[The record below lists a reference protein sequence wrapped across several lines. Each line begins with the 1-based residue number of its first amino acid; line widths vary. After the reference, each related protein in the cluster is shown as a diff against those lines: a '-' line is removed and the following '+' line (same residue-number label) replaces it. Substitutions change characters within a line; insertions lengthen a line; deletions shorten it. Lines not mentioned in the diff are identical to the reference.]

1 MLLGRSASGIASPAF
16 LWLVRLIAVS
26 AVVLVPWAAYL
37 ALSLPASVSARHWPV
52 AWAGLDV
59 VMAAGLA
66 ATAWLAVRRDR
77 RTAFPAVSTATL
89 FLVDAWFDVCTA
101 PAGRLPGAGA
111 GRHVRR
117 GRGGRRVPGAHGR
130 RLACPC
136 VGGTAGRC
144 PVSRRALAAA
154 GASAAAAAAAA
165 AWWYTDSAPYPY
177 AQRGLLDL
185 PLPFLTNRRLDALLG
200 IRPGERVLEI
210 GPGTGLQA
218 LHVAGLLGSEG
229 RLDVIDIQ
237 GEMLE
242 HVMRRARAAGITSVA
257 AAQADARQLPFP
269 GATFDAAYL
278 VTVLGEIPDPAAA
291 VRELRRVLKPTG
303 RLVVGEFLDR
313 HYVPV
318 VDLLRY
324 GNAAGL
330 ELSGRLGPPLAY
342 LARLRPD
349 RSPASPQDPG
359 QKSGWQKAA
368 LLHPPAS

>member
-1 MLLGRSASGIASPAF
+1 
-16 LWLVRLIAVS
+16 
-26 AVVLVPWAAYL
+26 
-37 ALSLPASVSARHWPV
+37 
-52 AWAGLDV
+52 
-59 VMAAGLA
+59 
-66 ATAWLAVRRDR
+66 
-77 RTAFPAVSTATL
+77 
-89 FLVDAWFDVCTA
+89 
-101 PAGRLPGAGA
+101 
-111 GRHVRR
+111 
-117 GRGGRRVPGAHGR
+117 
-130 RLACPC
+130 
-136 VGGTAGRC
+136 
-144 PVSRRALAAA
+144 VSRRALAVA

-177 AQRGLLDL
+177 AQRRLLDL

-229 RLDVIDIQ
+229 RLDIIDVQ
-237 GEMLE
+237 DDMLE
-242 HVMRRARAAGITSVA
+242 HVMRRARAAGITSITA
-257 AAQADARQLPFP
+257 AKADARQLPFP
-269 GATFDAAYL
+269 AATFDAAYL
-278 VTVLGEIPDPAAA
+278 VTVLGEIPEPAAA

-342 LARLRPD
+342 LARLRHRP
-349 RSPASPQDPG
+349 SAWPG
-359 QKSGWQKAA
+359 VA
-368 LLHPPAS
+368 LQRPVA